1 MITSPSNKYR
11 VSHGVDALVFCEERD
26 ILEMLAQVMLE
37 DENKKPTEEEE
48 VRVHVDVTN
57 ASDNANVN
65 APRTF
70 ITTTR
75 HPIRHDGDSSKVR
88 IVERRRRR
96 RRRSRR
102 TDG

>member
-11 VSHGVDALVFCEERD
+11 VSHGVDALIFCEEHG
-26 ILEMLAQVMLE
+26 ILEMLAQVMLK
-37 DENKKPTEEEE
+37 DENKKPNEEEE
-48 VRVHVDVTN
+48 VRVDIIN

-65 APRTF
+65 ATRTF

-75 HPIRHDGDSSKVR
+75 NPIRHDGDSSRVR
-88 IVERRRRR
+88 IVERRRRL